1 MLPKTKGF
9 WILLATIL
17 GSSMA
22 FIDGSVVNVALPRL
36 QTDLN
41 ATAASVQWVVE
52 AYALF
57 LGSLILVGGSMGD
70 LYGRKRLFAIGI
82 TIFALASLWCGLTT
96 DINQLIIARA
106 VQGVGG
112 ALLTPESLAILR
124 ASFDASQRG
133 KAIGLWSGF
142 SAITAALGPVL
153 GGWLV
158 QYASW
163 RWVFFINLPLAV
175 IVLAVLFIFVPESR
189 SEQANR
195 HLDIV
200 GALLATLGLG
210 LLVFGLIE
218 ASSYGITHPLVLG
231 CVAGGIIALI
241 AFIMVERRS
250 PAPMMPLQLFHSRVF
265 SGTNLLT
272 FFLYAALGATLY
284 FLPFNLIRVQGYSPT
299 AAGSALLPFTL
310 LMFSLSRWSGG
321 LVARYGA
328 RLPLVLGPCIVGV
341 GYILFAIPDIGG
353 SYWTTYFP
361 AIVVLGLGMSITVAP
376 LTTAVMGAVADQYAG
391 TASGVNNAVARIA
404 NLLAIAV
411 FTLIVLAVFNVAL
424 DQNLAAHH
432 VSAAASH
439 ALDTQRSKLTGAEV
453 PASFDPATR
462 QILQDDLSN
471 SFLVGFR
478 IAMLL
483 GSALAFIS
491 ALCSAI
497 TIPPR
502 YSKLAPATT
511 KKEVK
516 EFKPDKKK
524 KERQCS
530 DNACT
535 LMYAHSDVD
544 SPQGVD
550 GTATKADD

>member
-22 FIDGSVVNVALPRL
+22 LIDGSVVNVALPRI
-36 QTDLN
+36 QADLN
-41 ATAASVQWVVE
+41 ATAASMQWIVE

-82 TIFALASLWCGLTT
+82 AIFALASIWCGLTT
-96 DINQLIIARA
+96 DITQLVVARA
-106 VQGVGG
+106 VQGIGG

-124 ASFDASQRG
+124 AFFDETQRG
-133 KAIGLWSGF
+133 KAIGLWSAF

-163 RWVFFINLPLAV
+163 RWIFFINLPLAL
-175 IVLAVLFIFVPESR
+175 IVLIVLVVFVPESR
-189 SEQANR
+189 NEQANR
-195 HLDIV
+195 HLDIA
-200 GALLATLGLG
+200 GACLATLGLG

-218 ASSYGITHPLVLG
+218 ASTYGIFHPLVLG
-231 CVAGGIIALI
+231 CVAAGVLALVG
-241 AFIMVERRS
+241 FIFVERRS
-250 PAPMMPLQLFHSRVF
+250 PAPMMPLQLFKSRVF

-272 FFLYAALGATLY
+272 FFLYGALGATLY
-284 FLPFNLIRVQGYSPT
+284 FLPFNLIRVQGYSAT

-310 LMFSLSRWSGG
+310 LVFSLSRWSGG

-328 RLPLVLGPCIVGV
+328 RLPLIIGPLIAGI
-341 GYILFAIPDIGG
+341 GYILFAIPGIGG

-361 AIVVLGLGMSITVAP
+361 AVVVLGLGMAVTVAP
-376 LTTAVMGAVADQYAG
+376 LTTTVMGAASDQYAG
-391 TASGVNNAVARIA
+391 TASGVNNAVARVA

-411 FTLIVLAVFNVAL
+411 FTLIVLATFNIAL
-424 DQNLAAHH
+424 DNNLAAHH

-439 ALDTQRSKLTGAEV
+439 ALDAQRSRLTGAEV
-453 PASFDPATR
+453 PTNFDQVTR
-462 QILQDDLSN
+462 EILQQVISD
-471 SFLVGFR
+471 SFLFSFR
-478 IAMLL
+478 IAMLI
-483 GSALAFIS
+483 GSGLAFIS
-491 ALCSAI
+491 ALCA
-497 TIPPR
+497 TVMIPPR
-502 YSKLAPATT
+502 SKL
-511 KKEVK
+511 
-516 EFKPDKKK
+516 KPEHEK
-524 KERQCS
+524 KERQCG

-535 LMYAHSDVD
+535 LMYAHRDVD
-544 SPQGVD
+544 LAPGVD
-550 GTATKADD
+550 GSAGKADD